1 MLYLTQGT
9 DRKSLFWGLGSVS
22 VKEKFPVYHFSS
34 LTSSPFFQNQVCQDG
49 RLCKH
54 LIKSSPLLETS
65 KRFTSAGCFG
75 LYLYT
80 FPSQQPLFTHS
91 LSKCLSAALLSL
103 RPSVPLFSLSFLAGV
118 RGDQRWLRDECSMA
132 APCSL
137 AQNMCVLHYSPI
149 VEELIELKGR
159 RGWRG
164 EQVKRRDTG
173 SCYKC

>member
-1 MLYLTQGT
+1 M
-9 DRKSLFWGLGSVS
+9 S

-65 KRFTSAGCFG
+65 KRFTSAG
-75 LYLYT
+75 
-80 FPSQQPLFTHS
+80 LFWAIS
-91 LSKCLSAALLSL
+91 LHFSLSAASFHPLPIKMLVSSPFIS
-103 RPSVPLFSLSFLAGV
+103 PSVPLFSLSFLAGV

-137 AQNMCVLHYSPI
+137 AQNMCVLHYSSI

-159 RGWRG
+159 R
-164 EQVKRRDTG
+164 
-173 SCYKC
+173 